1 MTRNLSD
8 PPVHTN
14 RLIHETSPYLLQHAH
29 NPVDWQAW
37 NAEALAQARR
47 EDKPILLSIGYSACH
62 WCHVMEHESFEDE
75 GVAKVMNELFVC
87 IKVDREERP
96 DLDKIYQTAHQLLTR
111 RTGGWPLNMFLAPA
125 DHTPFF
131 GGTYFPKAPRHG
143 LPAFP
148 ELLRRVA
155 AYYRDQRAEIEQ
167 QNAQVRAAFLHLAPE
182 RPAPGIVIEA
192 DVLDTAQ
199 AEMEK
204 QFDPDHGGFGG
215 APKFPHPT
223 SIERCL
229 RYWAATAL
237 RGAPNDKALEM
248 ARFSLHAMA
257 AGGLYDQL
265 GGGFCRYSVD
275 EYWMIPHFEKMLYDN
290 GPLLALYA
298 DAAIATGEKAFR
310 RVALETGAWAMR
322 EMQSPEGGYY
332 STLDADSEGH
342 EGKFYVWTPA
352 EVQALLS
359 AEEYRVFAPRYGLDR
374 PPNFENEWWHL
385 HVFQGTDGIAGAL
398 GIDPEHADALIA
410 SARQKLFQAR
420 AQRIHPGR
428 DEKILTAWNGLMIKG
443 MARAGRLL
451 QQPEFIASAERALDF
466 VRTTLWKDGRLLAT
480 YRDVQV
486 PREAGRR
493 ERPTYKDGQARLP
506 AYLDDHAFL
515 IDGLLELLQARWRTA
530 DLHFAMEL
538 AEVLLEHFED
548 KDAGGFFFTADDHEQ
563 LLHRPKPVS
572 DESTPSGN
580 GIAALALL
588 HLGHVLGE
596 IRYLDAAER
605 TLKALYPALRRYPSA
620 HNALLN
626 AIEEYLEPT
635 QTIVLRGR
643 PDELS
648 AWLTRCVQTY
658 APRRLVFAIPGDT
671 ADLPAPLASRA
682 ATGEVAAYICSGLAC
697 GTPVTK
703 LAELDDRLND
713 GEVRGVSR

>member
-1 MTRNLSD
+1 MTRQNSGH
-8 PPVHTN
+8 PAHTN

-37 NAEALAQARR
+37 NAAALEQARR

-75 GVAKVMNELFVC
+75 GVAQVMNELFVC

-111 RTGGWPLNMFLAPA
+111 RAGGWPLNMFLAPT

-131 GGTYFPKAPRHG
+131 GGTYFPKEPRHG
-143 LPAFP
+143 LPPFV
-148 ELLRRVA
+148 EVLRRVA
-155 AYYRDQRAEIEQ
+155 AFYREHRAEVEQ
-167 QNAQVRAAFLHLAPE
+167 QNAQVRAAFLHRAPE
-182 RPAPGIVIEA
+182 RPAPGLGIEA
-192 DVLDTAQ
+192 GVLDAAQ
-199 AEMEK
+199 AEMEQ

-237 RGAPNDKALEM
+237 RGTPNDKALKM
-248 ARFSLHAMA
+248 ARLSLHAMA

-298 DAAIATGEKAFR
+298 DAVLATGDPTFR
-310 RVALETGAWAMR
+310 RVALETGEWTMR
-322 EMQSPEGGYY
+322 EMQSTNGGYY

-342 EGKFYVWTPA
+342 EGKFYVWTP
-352 EVQALLS
+352 EQVRALLS
-359 AEEYRVFAPRYGLDR
+359 SEEYAVFAPRFGLDR

-385 HVFQGTDGIAGAL
+385 HCFQGTDAIARAQKMDVARVNPL
-398 GIDPEHADALIA
+398 LDN
-410 SARQKLFQAR
+410 ARQKLFAAR
-420 AQRIHPGR
+420 ERRVRPGR

-451 QQPEFIASAERALDF
+451 DIPAFVASAGRALDF
-466 VRTTLWKDGRLLAT
+466 IRATLWKDGRLLA
-480 YRDVQV
+480 
-486 PREAGRR
+486 
-493 ERPTYKDGQARLP
+493 TYKDGQARLP

-515 IDGLLELLQARWRTA
+515 LDGLLELLQARWRSS
-530 DLHFAMEL
+530 DLQFAVEL
-538 AEVLLEHFED
+538 AELLLAHFED
-548 KDAGGFFFTADDHEQ
+548 RDAGGFFFTADDHEQ
-563 LLHRPKPVS
+563 LLHRPKPAS
-572 DESTPSGN
+572 DEAIPSGN
-580 GIAALALL
+580 GIAAQALL
-588 HLGHVLGE
+588 RLGHLLGE
-596 IRYLDAAER
+596 PRYLDAAER

-626 AIEEYLEPT
+626 AVEEYLEPI
-635 QTIVLRGR
+635 QTIVLRG
-643 PDELS
+643 PAAALP
-648 AWLTRCVQTY
+648 AWLGHCLKKY
-658 APRRLVFAIPGDT
+658 APHRLVFAIPDGT
-671 ADLPAPLASRA
+671 ADLPASLMQRT
-682 ATGEVAAYICSGLAC
+682 ATGEVGAYICTGLSC
-697 GTPVTK
+697 QTPVVR
-703 LAELDDRLND
+703 LAELERAL
-713 GEVRGVSR
+713 S

>member
-1 MTRNLSD
+1 VRIAAVKPHAMTRQDSD
-8 PPVHTN
+8 KPAHTN

-37 NAEALAQARR
+37 NTAALEQARR

-96 DLDKIYQTAHQLLTR
+96 DLDKIYQTAHQLLTQ

-131 GGTYFPKAPRHG
+131 GGTYFPKEPRHG
-143 LPAFP
+143 LPPFA
-148 ELLRRVA
+148 EVLRRVA
-155 AYYRDQRAEIEQ
+155 AFYRDHRAEVEQ
-167 QNAQVRAAFLHLAPE
+167 QSAQVRAAFLHLAPE
-182 RPAPGIVIEA
+182 RPAPGLGIDA
-192 DVLDTAQ
+192 GVLDTAQ

-229 RYWAATAL
+229 RYWAASSR
-237 RGAPNDKALEM
+237 RGAPDSKALEM
-248 ARFSLHAMA
+248 ARLSLHAMA

-275 EYWMIPHFEKMLYDN
+275 EHWMIPHFEKMLYDN

-298 DAAIATGEKAFR
+298 DAALAAGEAAFR

-322 EMQSPEGGYY
+322 EMQSPDGGYY

-342 EGKFYVWTPA
+342 EGKFYVWTP
-352 EVQALLS
+352 EQVRALLS
-359 AEEYRVFAPRYGLDR
+359 AEEYAVFAPRFGLDR
-374 PPNFENEWWHL
+374 TPNFENEWWHL
-385 HVFQGTDGIAGAL
+385 HVFQGTEGITRAL
-398 GIDPEHADALIA
+398 GIEPERADALLA
-410 SARQKLFQAR
+410 GARQKLFEAR

-451 QQPEFIASAERALDF
+451 EKPEFIASAEHALDF
-466 VRTTLWKDGRLLAT
+466 IRATLWKDGRLLAT
-480 YRDVQV
+480 Y
-486 PREAGRR
+486 
-493 ERPTYKDGQARLP
+493 KDGKAHLP

-515 IDGLLELLQARWRTA
+515 IDGILELLQARWQSS
-530 DLHFAMEL
+530 DLQFAVEL
-538 AEVLLEHFED
+538 AELLLTHFQD
-548 KDAGGFFFTADDHEQ
+548 RDNGGFYFTADDHEK
-563 LLHRPKPVS
+563 LLHRPKPAS
-572 DESTPSGN
+572 DEAIPSGN
-580 GIAALALL
+580 GIAALTLL
-588 HLGHVLGE
+588 RLGHVLGE
-596 IRYLDAAER
+596 PRYLDAAER
-605 TLKALYPALRRYPSA
+605 TLKVLYPAVRRYPSA

-635 QTIVLRGR
+635 QTIVLRG
-643 PDELS
+643 PAVALPT
-648 AWLTRCVQTY
+648 WLGRCLQKY
-658 APRRLVFAIPGDT
+658 APHRMVFAIPDGT
-671 ADLPAPLASRA
+671 ADLPAPLAQRI
-682 ATGEVAAYICSGLAC
+682 ATGEVTAYICTGQSC
-697 GTPVTK
+697 QPPVTR
-703 LAELDDRLND
+703 LDELDRAL
-713 GEVRGVSR
+713 S